1 MLTGS
6 HTGTYQEP
14 TASCAHPLP
23 AYRGCVDQE
32 VEDHDGVLITCPCLQ
47 AAHSDHRQHRRHQQ
61 ATHAPAARLP
71 GAVDH
76 VGTSDERVQRQVQR
90 CCHRHARL
98 RPERPTHGRTLKC
111 KPRSLRTCWQQPDRY
126 SATRHPPPGCHR
138 RSKHSRWSA
147 LPWLRPQARR
157 DYYID
162 VLVADVVAV
171 VLTLGYKTCVLAGHD
186 WCATRRLPNDH
197 PSPESACGWSST
209 AARACA
215 VWCCACRVA
224 ALLPAAHG
232 WPSMGSTCNR
242 SRLSRAHAY
251 MRSHCAGPGLIRSS

>member
-1 MLTGS
+1 VTTGS
-6 HTGTYQEP
+6 TGDT
-14 TASCAHPLP
+14 SKPLMLLLHGFP
-23 AYRGCVDQE
+23 ELWTMWEHQMSAFRDKYNVAAIDMRGYGQS
-32 VEDHDGVLITCPCLQ
+32 G
-47 AAHSDHRQHRRHQQ
+47 
-61 ATHAPAARLP
+61 
-71 GAVDH
+71 
-76 VGTSDERVQRQVQR
+76 
-90 CCHRHARL
+90 
-98 RPERPTHGRTLKC
+98 RPTVGPSSASQGAC
-111 KPRSLRTCWQQPDRY
+111 ATCWQQPDRY

-138 RSKHSRWSA
+138 RGKHSRWSA
-147 LPWLRPQARR
+147 LLWLRPQARR